1 MSSLER
7 TSLGGARKAA
17 ILLSLLGEAGA
28 APILRSLS
36 SDDLERVTEEVAN
49 LPRVPVEL
57 TVQVLEEYKQMMSVK
72 DYGTTGGPDVAVR
85 MLVKAFGETGA
96 KNMVKK
102 LSRADDG
109 ASFDVEALR
118 KTDPQ
123 KLARLL
129 AGEHAQTQAMILGHL
144 DPKQASSLLLT
155 LEPEA
160 RAECVK
166 RMATMRPFSA
176 EAAAKASRVIS
187 RRLGSAGEQTKRAK
201 PGEKTLAEMLNRLS
215 PAVCREILENI
226 EMSEPDVAMSIRD
239 QLFTF
244 EDLTGVSEPDLR
256 ELVNALDK
264 KTLMVALKSASE
276 DLKAHIYKTM
286 SSRAVEMLKEDS
298 EMMGPTRGKDV
309 AKAQSEI
316 IAIARKFEGEGKI
329 ALRSQGEDEYV

>member
-1 MSSLER
+1 
-7 TSLGGARKAA
+7 
-17 ILLSLLGEAGA
+17 
-28 APILRSLS
+28 
-36 SDDLERVTEEVAN
+36 
-49 LPRVPVEL
+49 
-57 TVQVLEEYKQMMSVK
+57 
-72 DYGTTGGPDVAVR
+72 
-85 MLVKAFGETGA
+85 
-96 KNMVKK
+96 
-102 LSRADDG
+102 
-109 ASFDVEALR
+109 
-118 KTDPQ
+118 
-123 KLARLL
+123 
-129 AGEHAQTQAMILGHL
+129 
-144 DPKQASSLLLT
+144 
-155 LEPEA
+155 
-160 RAECVK
+160 
-166 RMATMRPFSA
+166 
-176 EAAAKASRVIS
+176 
-187 RRLGSAGEQTKRAK
+187 
-201 PGEKTLAEMLNRLS
+201 MLNRLS

-316 IAIARKFEGEGKI
+316 IAIARKLEGEGKI

>member
-1 MSSLER
+1 
-7 TSLGGARKAA
+7 
-17 ILLSLLGEAGA
+17 
-28 APILRSLS
+28 
-36 SDDLERVTEEVAN
+36 
-49 LPRVPVEL
+49 
-57 TVQVLEEYKQMMSVK
+57 
-72 DYGTTGGPDVAVR
+72 
-85 MLVKAFGETGA
+85 
-96 KNMVKK
+96 MVKK
-102 LSRADDG
+102 LSRADD
-109 ASFDVEALR
+109 ATAFNVEALR

-144 DPKQASSLLLT
+144 DPKQASALLLT

-176 EAAAKASRVIS
+176 EAAAKASHVIS
-187 RRLGSAGEQTKRAK
+187 RRLGAAGVQTKRDK
-201 PGEKTLAEMLNRLS
+201 PEAKTLAEMLNKLN
-215 PAVCREILENI
+215 PAVCREILDNI
-226 EMSEPDVAMSIRD
+226 EMNEPDVAASIRD

-276 DLKAHIYKTM
+276 ELKAHIFKTM
-286 SSRAVEMLKEDS
+286 SSRAVDMLKEDS

-316 IAIARKFEGEGKI
+316 IAIARKLESEGKI